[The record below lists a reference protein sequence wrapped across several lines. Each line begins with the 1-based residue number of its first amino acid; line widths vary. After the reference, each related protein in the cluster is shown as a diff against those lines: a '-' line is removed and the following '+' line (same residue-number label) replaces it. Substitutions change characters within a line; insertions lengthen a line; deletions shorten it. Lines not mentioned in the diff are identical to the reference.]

1 MENPPRSTTSYK
13 HFWLELLRMDVR
25 DWDFSPMSL
34 HYRDLMTTAIAL
46 TNEGRRYDWVRLS
59 QSIACIMTR
68 KITLILPCPFT
79 RADVWVRR
87 RATTAK
93 CRCCARGRTADS
105 RKRDAHAVPIK
116 RLVFF
121 FLFSPTDCE
130 SPHLQNELKWTTFIF
145 FPGTEKQSLP
155 KPGWFS
161 LSVCLRLRAL
171 LSAIHTGF
179 AQPLL
184 NIYAH
189 ASAKPE
195 LRGKLNLR
203 NWFYLKVGDL
213 WAILCCV
220 NPRFQQFI

>member
-1 MENPPRSTTSYK
+1 MENPPCSTTSYK

-68 KITLILPCPFT
+68 KITMILPCPFT
-79 RADVWVRR
+79 RADVSVRR

-93 CRCCARGRTADS
+93 CLCLRARKDCGLKKEGCTCCPDKALG
-105 RKRDAHAVPIK
+105 
-116 RLVFF
+116 FF

-179 AQPLL
+179 AHPLL

-195 LRGKLNLR
+195 LRRKLNLR

-220 NPRFQQFI
+220 NLRFQQFI